1 MVNTDTIFGGD
12 SYRDAFMVTEGAQ
25 LARMSAELLA
35 RASDKRSIAP
45 VKHLGSAGI
54 AWLDAANRTNLFSE
68 ALIVPL
74 RQALFGLGAPTDRVD
89 LIDMNDANDKAKY
102 ENLAIV
108 GVGFEIIVT
117 GDLDGVPF
125 PADYCDDVRRAIGRT
140 FKMAA
145 LPQASKTEFNVY
157 WTDLGLFD
165 RRRGIDFQAIPP
177 TVLESNAGRIQVGMN
192 NITDGDL
199 SAAAYFSLPPTTTA
213 LGGVLNISCDA
224 YFRTILKDDAAELF
238 DAIKRA
244 L

>member
-1 MVNTDTIFGGD
+1 M
-12 SYRDAFMVTEGAQ
+12 ATEGAQ

-35 RASDKRSIAP
+35 RPSDKRSIAP
-45 VKHLGSAGI
+45 VKHLGSTSV
-54 AWLDAANRTNLFSE
+54 AWLDAVNRTNLFSE
-68 ALIVPL
+68 AFIVPL
-74 RQALFGLGAPTDRVD
+74 RQALFGLDSQTDRAD
-89 LIDMNDANDKAKY
+89 LIDMNNADDKAKY

-145 LPQASKTEFNVY
+145 LPQASKTEFHVY

-165 RRRGIDFQAIPP
+165 RRRGIDFQGIPP

-192 NITDGDL
+192 NTTDGDL
-199 SAAAYFSLPPTTTA
+199 SAAALFSLPPTTTA
-213 LGGVLNISCDA
+213 LGGILNISCDA
-224 YFRTILKDDAAELF
+224 YFRTILKDDAAALF
-238 DAIKRA
+238 DSIRRA